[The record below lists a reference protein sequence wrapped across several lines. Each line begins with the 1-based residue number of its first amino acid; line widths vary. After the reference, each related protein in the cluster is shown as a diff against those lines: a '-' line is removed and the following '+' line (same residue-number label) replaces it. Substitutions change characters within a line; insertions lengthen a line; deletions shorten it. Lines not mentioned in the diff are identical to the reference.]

1 MKEITIGSLDAHM
14 TISHDPL
21 FFYSEVCLVMGETH
35 ATEISQAVFALNIFS
50 NQLEFSKFSFITL
63 QISKA
68 HFKNIICR
76 VIRCDFGSLSSC
88 D

>member
-1 MKEITIGSLDAHM
+1 MAPHM

-35 ATEISQAVFALNIFS
+35 ATEISQAVLPSTSSVISLNFLNS
-50 NQLEFSKFSFITL
+50 SFITL

-76 VIRCDFGSLSSC
+76 VIRCDFGFLEFL
-88 D
+88 